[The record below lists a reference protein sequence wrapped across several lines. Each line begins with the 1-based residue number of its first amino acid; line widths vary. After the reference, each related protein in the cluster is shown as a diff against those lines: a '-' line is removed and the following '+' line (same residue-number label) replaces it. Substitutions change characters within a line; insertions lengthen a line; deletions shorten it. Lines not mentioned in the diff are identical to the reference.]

1 MADSALVQPDGI
13 VVDDY
18 QHSRVGSG
26 LALEL
31 ALAQGVQERTER
43 PPERSL
49 PEPGDMEPAVNS

>member
-1 MADSALVQPDGI
+1 MADSALVQPEGI

-26 LALEL
+26 L

-49 PEPGDMEPAVNS
+49 PEPEDMEPAVNS